1 MISGRTWTSLLVA
14 AALAAGCGHDDAPAA
29 PPPFPP
35 ADRAKFVD
43 AAVLAA
49 MPVPSVVDDAKL
61 RSLLEASPDAAA
73 LEYFSEDLLYEKD
86 DTRFISMLMTL
97 VGSKNA
103 DIARMSADMVAGAYV
118 VAASAGVDVGPAIDV
133 ALKSPSAA
141 TRRAVVRN
149 LGLPECAPVRAW
161 LREHE
166 HDDAADEIDPAHP
179 TVADEVR
186 IALIRLNAAAA
197 EARSVVPSDQ
207 LAAFECGDGKSEHV
221 PAPGAE
227 ATLQIAATDVH
238 VGTTHRSAASPEEP
252 VVMARLAMQMPNGIA
267 ILLLPKKDAPVFA
280 FGLNSTKN
288 SYLLVWSRAVSR
300 DRVRFWVRCKPP
312 SDDK

>member
-1 MISGRTWTSLLVA
+1 MNPTPIWTCLLAA

-29 PPPFPP
+29 PPPFPA

-49 MPVPSVVDDAKL
+49 MPVPGVVDDAKL
-61 RSLLEASPDAAA
+61 RALLEASPDAAA
-73 LEYFSEDLLYEKD
+73 LTHFSEDILYEKD
-86 DTRFISMLMTL
+86 DTRFISKLMTL

-103 DIARMSADMVAGAYV
+103 DIARMAADMVSGAYV
-118 VAASAGVDVGPAIDV
+118 VAASGGVDVGPAIDV

-141 TRRAVVRN
+141 TRRVVVRN
-149 LGLPECAPVRAW
+149 LGLPECPPVRAW
-161 LREHE
+161 LRAHE
-166 HDDAADEIDPAHP
+166 HDDGADEIDPEHP
-179 TVADEVR
+179 TVASEVR

-197 EARSVVPSDQ
+197 DARSIVPADA
-207 LAAFECGDGKSEHV
+207 LATFECGDGKSEHV

-227 ATLQIAATDVH
+227 GTLQISATNVH
-238 VGTTHRSAASPEEP
+238 VGTTNRSPTSPTEP
-252 VVMARLAMQMPNGIA
+252 VVMARLAMQLQNGIA
-267 ILLLPKKDAPVFA
+267 MLILPKKDAPVFS

-288 SYLLVWSRAVSR
+288 AYLLVWSRAVSR